1 MSRAAAHITAT
12 YADGRPLSAL
22 QSLIAK
28 RCQILGETAKDAVTA
43 TAINILTS
51 LRAGTPLANEAK
63 VFVSVQ
69 AVPSLYAGWRRV
81 PGQKPHRCLRQGSAN
96 GTIYQ
101 SPFVNAAGKF
111 FKGETPQVFRI
122 NEHFND
128 RTTARSIF
136 VIAHDRAHAVEVAR
150 RRAVRRLRASRGLA
164 RTALS
169 IAMGRTSTRSAPA
182 FDTRTGRA
190 RAVALGA
197 AVVRKSGSGFDT
209 GSYAVEVGINLA
221 YSAAAL
227 KGGPALVQTA
237 MMRAANRTAGI
248 LRNHLQRF
256 PLTVEAPPTPFPEI
270 AKG

>member
-1 MSRAAAHITAT
+1 MSRTIAYIKAE
-12 YADGRPLSAL
+12 YANGKPLSVL

-28 RCQILGETAKDAVTA
+28 RSQILGETAKDAVTA
-43 TAINILTS
+43 TAINVLTS

-81 PGQKPHRCLRQGSAN
+81 PGQKPRRCIRQGSPD
-96 GTIYQ
+96 GQVYQ

-111 FKGETPQVFRI
+111 FKGETPKVFRI

-128 RTTARSIF
+128 RTTARTIF
-136 VIAHDRAHAVEVAR
+136 VIAHDRAQAVEVAR

-169 IAMGRTSTRSAPA
+169 IAMGRTSTRSKPA

-190 RAVALGA
+190 RTTALNAA
-197 AVVRKSGSGFDT
+197 AVHKLGDGFNA

-248 LRNHLQRF
+248 LRNYHRRF

-270 AKG
+270 ARS